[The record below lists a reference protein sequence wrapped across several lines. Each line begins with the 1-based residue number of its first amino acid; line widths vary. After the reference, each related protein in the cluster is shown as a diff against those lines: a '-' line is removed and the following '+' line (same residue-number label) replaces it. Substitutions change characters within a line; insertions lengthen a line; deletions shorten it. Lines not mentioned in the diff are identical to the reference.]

1 MSIMNLLNLA
11 NLNESFERAKEV
23 DTYWGEQMPMM
34 AMEELAELQQAISKY
49 ERAKKKAI
57 KELESKGYDDDDL
70 YEEDFLD
77 RTHDKWEDV
86 LTEMADVF
94 IACSALIHR
103 YEIDPWFIESKIQEK
118 LDKKY
123 E

>member
-1 MSIMNLLNLA
+1 MSIMNLINLE
-11 NLNESFERAKEV
+11 ESFEKTKQV
-23 DTYWGEQMPMM
+23 NMYWGEQMPMM

-49 ERAKKKAI
+49 ERAKKKAT
-57 KELESKGYDDDDL
+57 KELEAKGYDDDDL

-77 RTHDKWEDV
+77 MTHDKWEDV
-86 LTEMADVF
+86 LKEMADVF

-123 E
+123 DE